1 MFLSGQTANW
11 VSHTC
16 GAEKEIKKNP
26 AQSKNI
32 FEVNVGVKNTIVQ
45 KDMMY
50 DYEVYSERTGVWRK
64 LIGNQLVFPHMSA
77 LKPYFYSGK
86 YIFPLQIAI
95 KMGKNCIYKCDFFL
109 LQSVM
114 EKWL

>member
-32 FEVNVGVKNTIVQ
+32 SEVNVGVKNTIVQ
-45 KDMMY
+45 KGY
-50 DYEVYSERTGVWRK
+50 DVWLWSLFKKNWCMEEVDWKSVGLPTYVSSE
-64 LIGNQLVFPHMSA
+64 A
-77 LKPYFYSGK
+77 
-86 YIFPLQIAI
+86 
-95 KMGKNCIYKCDFFL
+95 FFL
-109 LQSVM
+109 VWQKL
-114 EKWL
+114 K